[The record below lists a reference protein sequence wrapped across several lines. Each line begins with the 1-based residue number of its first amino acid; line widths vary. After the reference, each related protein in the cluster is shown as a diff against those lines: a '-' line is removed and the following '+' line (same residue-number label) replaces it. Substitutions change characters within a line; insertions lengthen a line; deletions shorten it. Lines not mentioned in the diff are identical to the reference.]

1 MDKFRKT
8 SLDPPT
14 TIGDNLTVVKRLNS
28 DDRESLGPC
37 EACGDPLCGGSCQ
50 GGPGRSIAKAGAIGF
65 VAITLI
71 LIARIAIW

>member
-1 MDKFRKT
+1 MDKFCKT
-8 SLDPPT
+8 SLDPPST
-14 TIGDNLTVVKRLNS
+14 FGDNLTVVKRLDSN
-28 DDRESLGPC
+28 DCESLGPC

-65 VAITLI
+65 AAITLI